1 MKMFNYTR
9 KLKTPLILVSIML
22 ISVFSLSNAHADYP
36 DLSVDV
42 GTQGQFLWKEGKT
55 YVRAANV
62 TMIGSLLVNLL
73 VGVGTTSVG
82 LPGGDN

>member
-22 ISVFSLSNAHADYP
+22 ISVVSLSNAYANYP
-36 DLSVDV
+36 DPSVDL
-42 GTQGQFLWKEGKT
+42 GTQGQFLWKEGTT
-55 YVRAANV
+55 YGRTANL

-73 VGVGTTSVG
+73 EGVGTTSVG